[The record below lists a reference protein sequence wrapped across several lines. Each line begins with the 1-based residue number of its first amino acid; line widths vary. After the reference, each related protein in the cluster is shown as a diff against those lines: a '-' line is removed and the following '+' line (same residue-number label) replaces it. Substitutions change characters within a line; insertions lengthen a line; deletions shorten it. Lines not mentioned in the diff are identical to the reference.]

1 MYQKS
6 KAAAATVFMIEAT
19 EYGWSVRDGELRLGL
34 FVTQAQALV
43 DVKKRQKDLKA
54 KGLSSSVV
62 VTGEEKSPRYSRS
75 FAR

>member
-1 MYQKS
+1 MSQKI
-6 KAAAATVFMIEAT
+6 KAAAAVVFMVEAT
-19 EYGWSVRDGELRLGL
+19 EYGWSVREGARRLGL
-34 FVTQAQALV
+34 FVTQAQALL